1 MTMTNDN
8 EEKFIQDQIISARAE
23 VERLRKEAVELQMKR
38 NRAEKI
44 LVDAEQAAIDYMI
57 GNGIIESECFRIK
70 KTQVV
75 DVAGEYP
82 DEFARI
88 KREPDKR
95 KILAMKPEANWYT
108 MKENIHLQLVG
119 EK

>member
-1 MTMTNDN
+1 MTNND
-8 EEKFIQDQIISARAE
+8 EEERMIHDQILSARME
-23 VERLRKEAVELQMKR
+23 VERLKKEAQELQLRR
-38 NRAEKI
+38 NRADKF
-44 LVDAEQAAIDYMI
+44 LADAEQAALDYMS
-57 GNGIIESECFRIK
+57 GNGIIESENFKIK

-75 DVAGEYP
+75 DVLGNYP
-82 DEFARI
+82 DEYARI

-95 KILAMKPEANWYT
+95 KILANKPDANWYV